1 MPQLLETVGANVGMT
16 DAQATALS
24 NSLQS
29 YGGMLLDNFIKLL
42 PALCILAAIGFVIG
56 IVRKKA
62 NA

>member
-1 MPQLLETVGANVGMT
+1 MPQVLEAGVTAVGMT
-16 DAQATALS
+16 DTQATALT

-42 PALCILAAIGFVIG
+42 PALCVLAAIGFVIG

-62 NA
+62 RA